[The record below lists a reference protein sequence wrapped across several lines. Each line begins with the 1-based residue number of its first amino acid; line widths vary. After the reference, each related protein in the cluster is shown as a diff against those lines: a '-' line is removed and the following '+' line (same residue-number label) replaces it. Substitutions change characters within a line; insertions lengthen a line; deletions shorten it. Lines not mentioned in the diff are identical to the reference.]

1 MKETIDGIVVNLSDC
16 GHFVVMNN
24 RGFEALHL
32 ILKEYE
38 GKKVRI
44 TIEEME

>member
-1 MKETIDGIVVNLSDC
+1 MKETVDGIVVNLGDC
-16 GHFVVMNN
+16 GHFDVMND
-24 RGFEALHL
+24 RGFEALHV

-44 TIEEME
+44 IIEDM